1 MEDNSKLMQLEIEE
15 KRKLPKN
22 LKDKISTKIFQDL
35 IVAVIIMAYFCT
47 VNITYYK
54 LENYKFEEYMKYFAL
69 GIILFTVISF
79 EIAYRKNSI
88 NVWIIGIELLS
99 CGVLTLYI
107 PYIFLHT
114 TSALRVSIMILP
126 AFLVVYY
133 GIKSIIIF
141 KQNQIKYRSNL
152 SDVKEIV
159 KDTEKSSYLDEES
172 TKTYRAKIKEE
183 ENIRK
188 KLLSEQK
195 QRKKQRE
202 KHAEPRNKKRKSKH

>member
-35 IVAVIIMAYFCT
+35 IVAVIIMAYFCI

-54 LENYKFEEYMKYFAL
+54 LENYKFEEYLKYFAL

-88 NVWIIGIELLS
+88 NLGIIGIELFT

-126 AFLVVYY
+126 VFLVVYY

-141 KQNQIKYRSNL
+141 KQNQFNYRNNL

-159 KDTEKSSYLDEES
+159 KETEKSSYLDEES

-188 KLLSEQK
+188 KLISEQK
-195 QRKKQRE
+195 QRRNQRE
-202 KHAEPRNKKRKSKH
+202 RHAENRNKKRKSKH